1 VLCFWTDS
9 LPGIG
14 LKKCVSRPHSCVR
27 SPRKLTPSSSIENK
41 SGNPRTPLNALISGP
56 LVGGNWDAGDP
67 APRSVTLDWWH
78 KVCPESDIQTI
89 FSDELK
95 DPVRDRAGDVIFRR
109 MVDVIR
115 DAPGRCVE
123 VVSSPTDSYPQLYDL
138 WMIGNE
144 RSVPLSEL
152 FINTSTSR
160 LLGAS
165 PIVDSAIRRNEYL
178 LLPQGPRVVQAPID
192 PYARMMAVHIR
203 R

>member
-1 VLCFWTDS
+1 
-9 LPGIG
+9 
-14 LKKCVSRPHSCVR
+14 VSRPHSCVC
-27 SPRKLTPSSSIENK
+27 SLRKLTPSSSTENK
-41 SGNPRTPLNALISGP
+41 YGNPHTPLNALISGP

-89 FSDELK
+89 FTDELK
-95 DPVRDRAGDVIFRR
+95 DPVRELNGDVIFRR

-123 VVSSPTDSYPQLYDL
+123 VVSSPTDNYPQLYDL

-144 RSVPLSEL
+144 RSIPLSEL

-160 LLGAS
+160 C
-165 PIVDSAIRRNEYL
+165 SARARSWTAPSGGTSTSSSRR
-178 LLPQGPRVVQAPID
+178 
-192 PYARMMAVHIR
+192 ARAWCR
-203 R
+203 RPSTRTRA